1 MFLKNRKE
9 YKNALAIMRKYV
21 VGEMTTEDF
30 WEVYKNN
37 IVMQRILI
45 RDRKRPDESILKINA
60 DNMLSVID
68 ITKFSHRTAVH
79 RIVANYFRRRKEKL
93 NYFNAERN
101 LLSDFYA
108 VFPSYADT
116 IDIDRLYE
124 MWLAIP
130 ADVPDNQKIK
140 YLKNKLKELFVYK
153 KRRPQW
159 IQNADWPIV
168 DGVPYV
174 FDHQET
180 ASEGYE
186 KYYFYDPKDET
197 KQIIVEQ
204 CE

>member
-21 VGEMTTEDF
+21 VGEMTTEEF
-30 WEVYKNN
+30 WEIYKENVF
-37 IVMQRILI
+37 IQTILI
-45 RDRKRPDESILKINA
+45 KDRKRPNEARLKFTA

-68 ITKFSHRTAVH
+68 ITKFSHRNEVY
-79 RIVANYFRRRKEKL
+79 RIVLVYFRRRNEKL
-93 NYFNAERN
+93 DYFNAERN
-101 LLSDFYA
+101 LLGDFYDA
-108 VFPSYADT
+108 FPSYADT
-116 IDIDRLYE
+116 IDIDRVYD

-130 ADVPDNQKIK
+130 VDVPNNQKIK

-180 ASEGYE
+180 APEGYE
-186 KYYFYDPKDET
+186 KYYFYDPNDET